1 MIKLL
6 AVILFV
12 LSMSAYAQGQPGWTY
27 NYWNNSQSGSFILY
41 WPSNNSNSSNSA
53 AAMAVGYIKWPGT
66 ATQTSGTRTINFG
79 VGWNDNGW
87 LKLNGTTVAAY
98 NCCYTAYGSYTAN
111 IGDIVKVEMYMNNTG
126 GGLFG
131 FGVWW
136 DPQMDGSY
144 QNLDGSAVATTA
156 TYWPPALAGGAS
168 AAAFNPNPVNAA
180 KLNTFVARPTADSKV
195 NIEQIGNFNNVTVRQ
210 SGTKNNYVEYLAS
223 GSNNNSTI
231 IQTGTAATTAN
242 WAGVGITGN
251 NNSVALTQT
260 STGGSKSAF
269 VSITENNNTLNLE
282 QKDSGSHYA
291 EINLRGGNKTV
302 GITQQ
307 GSAGHR
313 AKVELSG
320 QPINLNLT
328 QSGSTQQFYS
338 ITHTCATVGGCAAI
352 TVTQGQ

>member
-1 MIKLL
+1 MKKLL
-6 AVILFV
+6 AIILFV
-12 LSMSAYAQGQPGWTY
+12 LSMSAYAQGQPGWNWQAWAGGSYFRTTTAAINWENLTY
-27 NYWNNSQSGSFILY
+27 VASNYHNYLD
-41 WPSNNSNSSNSA
+41 
-53 AAMAVGYIKWPGT
+53 GYVKWPG
-66 ATQTSGTRTINFG
+66 ATGVNTTISFAIGYDDSHQLNVNG
-79 VGWNDNGW
+79 V
-87 LKLNGTTVAAY
+87 TVASGP
-98 NCCYTAYGSYTAN
+98 CCQTHYGSYTAKG
-111 IGDIVKVEMYMNNTG
+111 GDIVKLEFWSNNFG
-126 GGLFG
+126 GGWYTAF
-131 FGVWW
+131 VKW
-136 DPQMDGSY
+136 DPQGDGTYELVTDASI
-144 QNLDGSAVATTA
+144 ATTA

-168 AAAFNPNPVNAA
+168 AAAFNPNPVNVA

-195 NIEQIGNFNNVTVRQ
+195 NVEQIGNFNKLTVRQ
-210 SGTKNNYVEYLAS
+210 SGTKNNYAEYYAL

-231 IQTGTAATTAN
+231 TQTGTATTTAN

-251 NNSVALTQT
+251 NNSVTLTQT